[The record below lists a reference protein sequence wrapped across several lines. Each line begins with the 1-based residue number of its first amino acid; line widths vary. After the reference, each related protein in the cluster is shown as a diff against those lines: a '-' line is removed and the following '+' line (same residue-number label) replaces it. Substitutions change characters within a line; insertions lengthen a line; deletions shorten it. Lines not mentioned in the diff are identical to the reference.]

1 MIIGIPKET
10 KDQEARVGMT
20 PKYVKKLVDQG
31 HSVIIQKGLAN
42 LAGIP
47 DEEYIAAGASVV
59 ETMDNVYEEA
69 QMIVKFKD
77 YMVGEYDV
85 PIREDHII
93 WCFFHLGE
101 NEPDHIITKKMI
113 DSKAT
118 GLAYEM
124 LQNPDGT
131 RPVMVPMSEIA
142 GKLTTIIAANLCLL
156 PNGGAGVCPAA
167 ITGSKRPKYVII
179 GGGHAGYGAAKIA
192 EAFDADVTVFEAFQ
206 NRRLY
211 LRDNLPKSEILTY
224 DVDLINEMALDC
236 DVLINAI
243 YPYPGMPV
251 PVVPRATVK
260 KMKKGAVIMDLAGT
274 NIIETMH
281 YTTISEPTYIEEGV
295 VHYGVDNMPSMVCK
309 TSMEAYMQIT
319 YPFIEAIANKGL
331 KKACEESKV
340 LSKAMNFYAGQV
352 VNKDVGI
359 THDVPWVDFDPALI
373 KE

>member
-85 PIREDHII
+85 PIRVVHII

-359 THDVPWVDFDPALI
+359 THDVPWVDFDPAMI

>member
-10 KDQEARVGMT
+10 KDQEARVGLT
-20 PKYVKKLVDQG
+20 PKYVKRLVEQG
-31 HSVIIQKGLAN
+31 HPVVIQKGLAN

-47 DEEYIAAGASVV
+47 DEDYIEAGASVA
-59 ETMDNVYEEA
+59 ETMNDVYEKA
-69 QMIVKFKD
+69 RMIVKFKD
-77 YMVGEYDV
+77 YMDGEYDV
-85 PIREDHII
+85 PIRRDHII
-93 WCFFHLGE
+93 WCCFHLGE
-101 NEPDHIITKKMI
+101 NEPDHIITNKMI
-113 DSKAT
+113 DAKAT

-124 LQNPDGT
+124 LQNPDGS
-131 RPVMVPMSEIA
+131 RPIMVPMSEIA
-142 GKLTTIIAANLCLL
+142 GKLTAIIAATLCFL

-167 ITGSKRPKYVII
+167 ITGSRRPKYVII

-192 EAFDADVTVFEAFQ
+192 EGFDADVTVFEAFQ

-224 DVDLINEMALDC
+224 DVELINERALDC

-251 PVVPRATVK
+251 PVVPRTTVQ
-260 KMKKGAVIMDLAGT
+260 KMRKGAVIMDLAGT

-281 YTTISEPTYIEEGV
+281 YTTISNPTYIEEGV
-295 VHYGVDNMPSMVCK
+295 VHYGVDNMPSMVPE

-331 KKACEESKV
+331 KKACEDSKV
-340 LSKAMNFYAGQV
+340 LSNAMNFYDGRI
-352 VNKDVGI
+352 VNRDVGV
-359 THDVPWVDFDPALI
+359 THDLPWVDFDPAMI